1 MHIVYCDVCNSSR
14 EVKYLFKQEK
24 IDFKLGVQVQ
34 RKCRSCSKRILNSQR
49 SRKTVT
55 CLECGII
62 RNVKRSTQS
71 GYTTCRSCA
80 AKKTS
85 VRSNSPAA
93 VKKRFETIRRN
104 GKLWSSRPEERLYE
118 LLIQR
123 FGCEDVIH
131 HISVNNYRIDFYV
144 KICTA

>member
-93 VKKRFETIRRN
+93 VKNDLKQ
-104 GKLWSSRPEERLYE
+104 L
-118 LLIQR
+118 
-123 FGCEDVIH
+123 DVT
-131 HISVNNYRIDFYV
+131 VNCGLQDLKKDFMNF
-144 KICTA
+144 